1 MIRDTK
7 HVNAVGDTMLAVQ
20 ALLLLLCTLAL
31 SRILIGCR
39 KQQIWTYSMMSSL
52 ALQYV
57 MCVAVI
63 CWCSGNEQKI
73 GFGAAGIRQRQRDI
87 QSTCICHKMH

>member
-1 MIRDTK
+1 
-7 HVNAVGDTMLAVQ
+7 
-20 ALLLLLCTLAL
+20 
-31 SRILIGCR
+31 
-39 KQQIWTYSMMSSL
+39 MMSSL

-87 QSTCICHKMH
+87 QSTCICHKMHQSITGTKTKMRLKIEWYFGGLRRVWSTCEGNQYLETFFEEIDE